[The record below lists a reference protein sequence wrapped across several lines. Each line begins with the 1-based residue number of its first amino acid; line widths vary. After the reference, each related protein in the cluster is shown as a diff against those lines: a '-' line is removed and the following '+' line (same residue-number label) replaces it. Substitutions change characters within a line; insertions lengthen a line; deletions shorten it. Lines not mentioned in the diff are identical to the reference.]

1 MSAIKSKA
9 FVLGQSMSTA
19 YFDCFS
25 GVAGDMIIGALLDA
39 GLPISKLKNELS
51 KLDLPGYNLSAKRV
65 TKHHI
70 AATQFSVNVRKNQ
83 PERSPDDIVKII
95 SKSKL
100 ESDIKEKSIAIFNRL
115 AQAEAHA
122 HGEPLEKVHFHEVGA
137 VDAIVD
143 IVGAVIGLKLLG
155 IDKVYSSP
163 LALGRGSIQ
172 TSHGLFPVPAPAT
185 AELVKGCPV
194 QITEIDS
201 ELTTPT
207 GAAILTTL
215 ASFVDPGI
223 LTTIQTGY
231 GAGSRDLE
239 GLPNVLRVMI
249 SSEHSQIETDT
260 ITVLETNLDRISGE
274 NLGALFDE
282 LIRAGALDVYVIPIM
297 MKKNRPGH
305 LLSVLCESDKKD
317 KLAKIIFR
325 GGKTL
330 GIRIETM
337 SRIKLVRRESQVKT
351 SGGNVSVKIAELDG
365 QKLIFPERDDM
376 VKAMGKSKLNYDD
389 VYFEIQ
395 RAIKKE

>member
-1 MSAIKSKA
+1 MSAIKPKN
-9 FVLGQSMSTA
+9 FVLGQSISTA

-39 GLPISKLKNELS
+39 GLPISKLNNELS
-51 KLDLPGYNLSAKRV
+51 KLHLPGCSLSAQKV
-65 TKHHI
+65 TKHGI
-70 AATQFSVNVRKNQ
+70 AATKFSVVVAKGQ
-83 PERSPDDIVKII
+83 PERRPSDIVKII
-95 SKSKL
+95 AKSKL
-100 ESDIKEKSIAIFNRL
+100 DSDVKEKSIAIFNRL
-115 AQAEAHA
+115 ALAEARA

-143 IVGAVIGLKLLG
+143 IVGAVIGLNLFK
-155 IDKVYSSP
+155 IEKVYSSP

-185 AELVKGCPV
+185 AELVKGFPIR
-194 QITEIDS
+194 ITDIDS

-215 ASFVDPGI
+215 ASFAEPGLVI
-223 LTTIQTGY
+223 PIHTGY

-239 GLPNVLRVMI
+239 GVPNVLRVMI
-249 SSEHSQIETDT
+249 CNEYSEFETDT

-282 LIRAGALDVYVIPIM
+282 LIQAGALDVYISPII

-305 LLSVLCESDKKD
+305 LLSVLCETDKKG
-317 KLAKIIFR
+317 KLAKIILKS
-325 GGKTL
+325 GKTL
-330 GIRIETM
+330 GVRIETV
-337 SRIKLVRRESQVKT
+337 SRIKLVRRESKVNT
-351 SGGNVSVKIAELDG
+351 SGGKVSIKIAEIDG
-365 QKLIFPERDDM
+365 QKLIFPEHDDM
-376 VKAMGKSKLNYDD
+376 MKAMKKSKLYYDD
-389 VYFEIQ
+389 IYFEIQ